1 MERLEVAVDAEL
13 AAVALRGGFRSVPAL
28 QTTDLPINLIASIVE
43 YASRSYF
50 TRAFRAAY
58 ATDPKSFRA
67 SAAERDH
74 ASQLAVPPTLAERTI
89 SAVESVLGDEE

>member
-1 MERLEVAVDAEL
+1 MQRVRLRLGADL
-13 AAVALRGGFRSVPAL
+13 L
-28 QTTDLPINLIASIVE
+28 QTTGLPINLIASVVG

-67 SAAERDH
+67 KAAQRDR
-74 ASQLAVPPTLAERTI
+74 ASQLAAAPGVAKRAI
-89 SAVESVLGDEE
+89 SAVESMLDDKA